1 MLDGDTD
8 LPQHLLVD
16 LADRRSQRPN
26 RGRGIEIE
34 NRHEVLMLEIL
45 FRVQPTTG
53 HQGVRDADGG
63 GGLKLDFDVE
73 IIVLLQERTVN
84 DIAEVLLMFVPIL
97 TRQLS
102 SHISELLGEIIT
114 GNAVAALQHGRHR
127 PDVLFLQ
134 LPQPGG
140 TGMFTGASV
149 GNIEHIAQAGP
160 VAGIVH
166 QGDTLGATTHIP
178 AHFVV
183 PQVVLGA
190 GDGVRA
196 LGVNHHLLM
205 ERIFVEAG
213 GSSEKGRPFLPAA
226 HKPGRYLL
234 GHLPVKFSF
243 GWHGCFP
250 PFVLGVKEKQETI
263 SDFLLVSAAV
273 RRQILVFRLSLN
285 ASRRL
290 ANYLNAFCY
299 NNIYSCIN
307 ILNIYTI
314 AVYIRH
320 KATINI

>member
-1 MLDGDTD
+1 MLDGDAD

-16 LADRRSQRPN
+16 LADRRSQCPN

-45 FRVQPTTG
+45 FRIQPTAR
-53 HQGVRDADGG
+53 HQGVGDANGG

-73 IIVLLQERTVN
+73 FIVLLQERTVN
-84 DIAEVLLMFVPIL
+84 DVAEVLLMLVPIL

-102 SHISELLGEIIT
+102 GHIGELLGKIVT
-114 GNAVAALQHGRHR
+114 GNTVVALQHGRHR

-140 TGMFTGASV
+140 TGMFTGPGV

-166 QGDTLGATTHIP
+166 QGDTLGATAHIP
-178 AHFVV
+178 SHFFI

-190 GDGVRA
+190 GGGVRA

-213 GSSEKGRPFLPAA
+213 GGSEKGRPFLPAA
-226 HKPGRYLL
+226 HKPGRYLF

-243 GWHGCFP
+243 GWHGF
-250 PFVLGVKEKQETI
+250 LSSLHVK
-263 SDFLLVSAAV
+263 
-273 RRQILVFRLSLN
+273 
-285 ASRRL
+285 
-290 ANYLNAFCY
+290 
-299 NNIYSCIN
+299 
-307 ILNIYTI
+307 
-314 AVYIRH
+314 
-320 KATINI
+320 

>member
-1 MLDGDTD
+1 MLDGDAD

-166 QGDTLGATTHIP
+166 QGDPLGAAPYIP
-178 AHFVV
+178 PHFFV
-183 PQVVLGA
+183 PQIVLGA
-190 GDGVRA
+190 GGGVRA

-205 ERIFVEAG
+205 ERIFVKTGSG
-213 GSSEKGRPFLPAA
+213 G
-226 HKPGRYLL
+226 
-234 GHLPVKFSF
+234 
-243 GWHGCFP
+243 
-250 PFVLGVKEKQETI
+250 
-263 SDFLLVSAAV
+263 
-273 RRQILVFRLSLN
+273 
-285 ASRRL
+285 
-290 ANYLNAFCY
+290 
-299 NNIYSCIN
+299 
-307 ILNIYTI
+307 
-314 AVYIRH
+314 
-320 KATINI
+320 